1 MLWSGDVG
9 RLRSVATQ
17 VRIIPTSIYNTK
29 PIVLF
34 RVTRY
39 TIELTEARSTPTLTE
54 IERATKKKN
63 SELFFYFP
71 FLLVA
76 SPTTIALGCCFPFM
90 SCASF
95 ISGIVLLLFR
105 LHSRISF
112 SEWISISD
120 PIFRF
125 GPLLACGFCRS
136 QSTSYFSVYGQM
148 LSAYAHD
155 T

>member
-1 MLWSGDVG
+1 MLRSGDVG

-63 SELFFYFP
+63 SRIV
-71 FLLVA
+71 FLL
-76 SPTTIALGCCFPFM
+76 
-90 SCASF
+90 SF
-95 ISGIVLLLFR
+95 FVCRDSDYDSARVL
-105 LHSRISF
+105 F
-112 SEWISISD
+112 SLYEL
-120 PIFRF
+120 R
-125 GPLLACGFCRS
+125 
-136 QSTSYFSVYGQM
+136 
-148 LSAYAHD
+148 
-155 T
+155 